1 MTADGG
7 GEVEAFLLRARNLLE
22 SAEAADPEARLK
34 ALEDLHGL
42 LEEELDRIVEQNP
55 PRQ

>member
-1 MTADGG
+1 MVAEGG
-7 GEVEAFLLRARNLLE
+7 SEVEAFILRARNLLE
-22 SAEAADPEARLK
+22 SAEAADADARLK
-34 ALEDLHGL
+34 ALEDLHVL

>member
-1 MTADGG
+1 MTAEGG

-22 SAEAADPEARLK
+22 SAEAADADARLK
-34 ALEDLHGL
+34 ALEDLHAL

>member
-1 MTADGG
+1 MSTEGG
-7 GEVEAFLLRARNLLE
+7 NEVEAFLLRARNLLE
-22 SAEAADPEARLK
+22 SAEAADTAARLE
-34 ALEDLHGL
+34 ALEALHTL